1 MGGTL
6 LRQTS
11 SDSPLWVRPLMEVE
25 ISSLL
30 PEDVEG
36 VAAVHVQ
43 AWQAAYPGMMADEF
57 LGNLSADVAA
67 DYWSHVAW
75 RRDGNAFVARRDG
88 QHRRI
93 HRRRR
98 TPESGRRASASC
110 TDSTSHPNTGAPASG
125 TQLLHRA
132 ERRLHQLG
140 FTDVVLYVA
149 SENARGRR
157 FYEREGWTDDG
168 VDEVEEFGGRPVE
181 ERRYSR
187 RALSRQ
193 SASPY
198 SRGIDFALSLIPDEP
213 LLPGDEFHDLLAR
226 SGPTTGWRR

>member
-1 MGGTL
+1 M
-6 LRQTS
+6 
-11 SDSPLWVRPLMEVE
+11 DVE

-30 PEDVEG
+30 PEDVKD

-43 AWQAAYPGMMADEF
+43 AWQAAYPNMMTDDF

-75 RRDGNAFVARRDG
+75 RRDGNAFVARCDG
-88 QHRRI
+88 QVAGFAAVGEHRKAGADVGELYGLNVA
-93 HRRRR
+93 
-98 TPESGRRASASC
+98 PEYWG
-110 TDSTSHPNTGAPASG
+110 TGVS

-132 ERRLHQLG
+132 QRRLHQLG

-149 SENARGRR
+149 SENGRGRR

-181 ERRYSR
+181 ERRYR
-187 RALSRQ
+187 RRL
-193 SASPY
+193 
-198 SRGIDFALSLIPDEP
+198 
-213 LLPGDEFHDLLAR
+213 
-226 SGPTTGWRR
+226 